1 MSRQERLN
9 ERAQEWIVANPAG
22 YGWLV
27 ERAKA
32 HSEAGKKFAIKKLIE
47 QLRWDTEQG
56 TRPEAGGSDFA
67 IPNALTRYIGHAIM
81 RAHPETEQY
90 MTTRL
95 PKGEQV
101 EAHAS
106 TRATIEQAAAMT
118 AWARE
123 ALTGLPQKLVWCV
136 NLRKELGEPDDGD
149 GYSDGRWEAL
159 LERLKAMVA
168 GMKDE
173 PNSVTPLGLIVV
185 CMVGSRVG
193 GSPQPV
199 AVELSI
205 PAKVDAGKLMAKNP
219 PKGEWRV
226 MGEGEFKD
234 ATKGISTPRS
244 YFTDGIPF

>member
-1 MSRQERLN
+1 
-9 ERAQEWIVANPAG
+9 
-22 YGWLV
+22 
-27 ERAKA
+27 
-32 HSEAGKKFAIKKLIE
+32 
-47 QLRWDTEQG
+47 
-56 TRPEAGGSDFA
+56 
-67 IPNALTRYIGHAIM
+67 
-81 RAHPETEQY
+81 
-90 MTTRL
+90 
-95 PKGEQV
+95 
-101 EAHAS
+101 
-106 TRATIEQAAAMT
+106 
-118 AWARE
+118 
-123 ALTGLPQKLVWCV
+123 
-136 NLRKELGEPDDGD
+136 
-149 GYSDGRWEAL
+149 
-159 LERLKAMVA
+159 MVA

-193 GSPQPV
+193 GAPQPV